1 MHIQLHIYIY
11 IYTYI
16 HITNTMICVW
26 IPWGYTFYWGCWNP
40 IIKTPTGFDQR
51 QGQQNWFWLP
61 TEHELDGNFW
71 WVSWNMIQILTDI
84 LAESSKTSM
93 KNSFFW
99 KSFMSKPL
107 PNIGCWVLFFSG
119 CFLVLKILKP
129 IAYLTWLSQL
139 ASAFVCLV
147 LFGCLKSLFPCR
159 DNRDPG
165 RQKVPGT
172 GEVDSFRFFLPNG
185 VFQRCFKLRKCILVF
200 FTSWIC
206 PNVQVNI

>member
-1 MHIQLHIYIY
+1 MGIVCGNIIYNTVGYAYTIAHIYIY
-11 IYTYI
+11 IHTYI

-26 IPWGYTFYWGCWNP
+26 ISGGYTFYWGCWNP

-51 QGQQNWFWLP
+51 QGQQKWFWLP
-61 TEHELDGNFW
+61 TEHELDGNFS

-84 LAESSKTSM
+84 LAESSKTSRWSE
-93 KNSFFW
+93 KLVFLDEFYVQAVAKHWFQSA
-99 KSFMSKPL
+99 
-107 PNIGCWVLFFSG
+107 VFSG

-159 DNRDPG
+159 DDRDPG

-172 GEVDSFRFFLPNG
+172 GEVDSFRIF
-185 VFQRCFKLRKCILVF
+185 
-200 FTSWIC
+200 SS
-206 PNVQVNI
+206 